1 MFKVKV
7 IAVGKCKEKWLKA
20 ALFEY
25 EERMRGRLTIE
36 WCLALD
42 DKALLQLSL
51 KEKNLIALDLQGE
64 MWNSLEFTK
73 KWMAIGSR
81 ISFVIGGPEGLPKEI
96 IQKEPLRWSLSPLTF
111 TNQIVRLLLVEQL
124 YRSLEIEKG
133 SGYHK

>member
-51 KEKNLIALDLQGE
+51 KEKNLIALDL
-64 MWNSLEFTK
+64 
-73 KWMAIGSR
+73 
-81 ISFVIGGPEGLPKEI
+81 
-96 IQKEPLRWSLSPLTF
+96 
-111 TNQIVRLLLVEQL
+111 
-124 YRSLEIEKG
+124 
-133 SGYHK
+133 